1 MLRRLIA
8 ALVLGLGLLI
18 GSARAAPFTDYFTA
32 VRDKVVT
39 LRNALVDPLSKP
51 QKKRKALLEKMLAA
65 IDSVSVALQTDI
77 QTAKTVA
84 ALVVKSFATDPD
96 LPGLVVQGRTR
107 AETLGLA
114 QANARILMEVY
125 LAEKLPLPPVLRRA
139 FKRKPR
145 SLNLSMPVSL
155 PVPA

>member
-1 MLRRLIA
+1 METEI
-8 ALVLGLGLLI
+8 VLN
-18 GSARAAPFTDYFTA
+18 
-32 VRDKVVT
+32 VKMK
-39 LRNALVDPLSKP
+39 PLD
-51 QKKRKALLEKMLAA
+51 EGGFLAT
-65 IDSVSVALQTDI
+65 S
-77 QTAKTVA
+77 
-84 ALVVKSFATDPD
+84 PD

-107 AETLGLA
+107 AETLELA